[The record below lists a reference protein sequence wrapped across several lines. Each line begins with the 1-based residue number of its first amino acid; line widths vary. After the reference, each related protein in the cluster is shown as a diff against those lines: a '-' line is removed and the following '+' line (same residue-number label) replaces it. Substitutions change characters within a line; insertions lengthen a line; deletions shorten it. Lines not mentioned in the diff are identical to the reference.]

1 MNTSMKIL
9 YWTPRVLCILA
20 ILFVSLFAL
29 DAFDPKFTV
38 WQQLKDFL
46 IHLIPSFILVAILI
60 VAWKRELIGGVIF
73 TLIGLGFSPFLFKH
87 NYAMNNSVGNSL
99 ITVLF
104 IAFPFVLVG
113 VLFILNHLKQINQK
127 NS

>member
-1 MNTSMKIL
+1 MKTTLKIL

-29 DAFDPKFTV
+29 DAFNPKLSV

-46 IHLIPSFILVAILI
+46 IHLIPSFILLAILI
-60 VAWKRELIGGVIF
+60 VAWKREIIGGIIF
-73 TLIGLGFSPFLFKH
+73 TLIGLGLSPFLFKH
-87 NYAMNNSVGNSL
+87 NYAMNNSVGASL

-113 VLFILNHLKQINQK
+113 ILFILNHLKHINQK
-127 NS
+127 K